1 MVPFAAGVNR
11 RTALKSGF
19 DGEIT
24 PHRTTSRSARAAHEI
39 TQTGELVPASTSAST
54 MPSERIIRKPGTDS
68 DRHRVCRPAH
78 LFNHCG
84 GRVARHLQYFRKE
97 QPCSRN
103 RAFYITSVTRLLLQ
117 YIHQVLQRPP
127 SSTRQDKSSTGQYKW
142 LLGGPANTRL
152 RITAPGSCA
161 AARSAARRRRCQ
173 VFFAWHVDGLAYQ
186 AVGGALRLRE
196 DVPEL
201 ASTFRP
207 WRKRARSFCRYGRA
221 GS

>member
-68 DRHRVCRPAH
+68 DRHRVCCPAH

-127 SSTRQDKSSTGQYKW
+127 RLAGKINHRRGSINGFW
-142 LLGGPANTRL
+142 EGPL
-152 RITAPGSCA
+152 ILVSG
-161 AARSAARRRRCQ
+161 
-173 VFFAWHVDGLAYQ
+173 
-186 AVGGALRLRE
+186 LRLRGAAPPRGLLPAG
-196 DVPEL
+196 VVVRYFSPGMSM
-201 ASTFRP
+201 ASLTRLLGV
-207 WRKRARSFCRYGRA
+207 RCVSVRMCRS
-221 GS
+221 